1 MSRMSRQHLSKC
13 SLPFCS
19 LALRILRHVINA
31 MSLSPT
37 QLILENPFGGRDAE
51 VLLRLTGLGLLIEDI
66 HRQQW
71 DVVDTTLIFDDPD
84 EIEKEERVYRRT
96 EFGNRMVSILG

>member
-1 MSRMSRQHLSKC
+1 MRQ
-13 SLPFCS
+13 
-19 LALRILRHVINA
+19 
-31 MSLSPT
+31 
-37 QLILENPFGGRDAE
+37 ILESSSTPPFLRKENAGRSVVAFRWVARRGRDAE